1 MKAIIQAIIR
11 EISALSLPM
20 APELVL
26 DVFTRY
32 PEPVSTSLPNDLIAI
47 CTQLD
52 VVKKLAQQG
61 RELQMKIKDLELH
74 KKNLELH
81 NKEVEDYSKEG
92 IVLQHQLSLLED
104 DLQKLQDSISST
116 RAELTELYNLVIKE
130 MQKDQFTISETVPE
144 SITHKQLTNIVDIF
158 NQLVSEFRRLNLPLA
173 KLDLLKLKKQ
183 QSELV
188 SQMNKHL
195 HINGLAI
202 ALPKENNLNLW
213 KLLQSNLTH
222 SIQKWKD
229 LKPKLDSLQEEFATC
244 LSTSDAQRKISTLE
258 NNKVKLVNELNQLAQ
273 QIKLHELRP
282 EIQRELTVQFQQS
295 SSVDEQLK
303 NYETKI
309 DSFLAYVDPHSWLEW
324 YQNKP
329 QYTKQ
334 QKEYSQRL
342 SFLTLLKEQKE
353 KIVHLDE
360 LIASIDVLTKIT
372 NSNLMSLE
380 TENLLISQAII
391 LLNELPQ
398 CKVPLRFDKFTAAD
412 YYILLIDNI
421 FLVPESIRKDE
432 NLLALVNEFLPVLI
446 KIVEYREK
454 YTLLV
459 EQDSYIP
466 TIEELQQVVPEEIII
481 EQKRKQLQTCQLG

>member
-158 NQLVSEFRRLNLPLA
+158 NLF
-173 KLDLLKLKKQ
+173 
-183 QSELV
+183 
-188 SQMNKHL
+188 
-195 HINGLAI
+195 
-202 ALPKENNLNLW
+202 
-213 KLLQSNLTH
+213 
-222 SIQKWKD
+222 
-229 LKPKLDSLQEEFATC
+229 
-244 LSTSDAQRKISTLE
+244 
-258 NNKVKLVNELNQLAQ
+258 
-273 QIKLHELRP
+273 
-282 EIQRELTVQFQQS
+282 TV
-295 SSVDEQLK
+295 
-303 NYETKI
+303 
-309 DSFLAYVDPHSWLEW
+309 
-324 YQNKP
+324 
-329 QYTKQ
+329 
-334 QKEYSQRL
+334 
-342 SFLTLLKEQKE
+342 
-353 KIVHLDE
+353 
-360 LIASIDVLTKIT
+360 
-372 NSNLMSLE
+372 
-380 TENLLISQAII
+380 
-391 LLNELPQ
+391 
-398 CKVPLRFDKFTAAD
+398 RFNHF
-412 YYILLIDNI
+412 
-421 FLVPESIRKDE
+421 
-432 NLLALVNEFLPVLI
+432 
-446 KIVEYREK
+446 
-454 YTLLV
+454 
-459 EQDSYIP
+459 
-466 TIEELQQVVPEEIII
+466 
-481 EQKRKQLQTCQLG
+481 